1 MDEEHWMVKLQKVFY
16 PLLAV
21 IGIPSNI
28 VAFLIFWQRNCMV
41 SKSSTYYLM
50 AISVADTLVLLLIV
64 IIELV
69 LRFHIL
75 EPFWMRD
82 PWCTIR
88 DILNY
93 GAYNASV
100 WLVVTFTV
108 ERFIAI
114 SGFRLKAKLCTSRC
128 AIMVITLTFVLSYL
142 LAIPYFWSN
151 HSQMRQI
158 YNNVTETLEI
168 RYVCIYKRKISHFFV
183 HGLVWFQTILDYI
196 IPFIIIFTLNGL
208 TLRLIVRS
216 NKVHHSSK
224 VKGMGNSASYLHFR
238 AQKRKSVLLL
248 ITISMSFA
256 LLCATRLVTQ
266 LILRIAYYDIDRADY
281 SQTINVVADIGSMLD
296 LTNMAI
302 NMYLYACTQ
311 SKFRKELLYC
321 ANAMLCPCKRCKHMH
336 ADSPTAIY
344 QL

>member
-1 MDEEHWMVKLQKVFY
+1 MIDMKT
-16 PLLAV
+16 
-21 IGIPSNI
+21 NI
-28 VAFLIFWQRNCMV
+28 VAFLIFWQRNCML

-50 AISVADTLVLLLIV
+50 AISVADTLVLIFIV

-69 LRFHIL
+69 LKFHIL
-75 EPFWMRD
+75 EPFWARD

-88 DILNY
+88 DIFNY

-114 SGFRLKAKLCTSRC
+114 STFRLKTKLCTARC
-128 AIMVITLTFVLSYL
+128 AIMVISLTFILSYL
-142 LAIPYFWSN
+142 LAVPYFWSN
-151 HSQMRQI
+151 HSQARPI
-158 YNNVTETLEI
+158 SNNVTESLEI
-168 RYVCIYKRKISHFFV
+168 LYICVYKRNISYLFV
-183 HGLVWFQTILDYI
+183 HGLVWFQTIFDYI
-196 IPFIIIFTLNGL
+196 VPFVIIFTLNGL
-208 TLRLIVRS
+208 TLRLIMQS
-216 NKVHHSSK
+216 NKVHQSCE
-224 VKGMGNSASYLHFR
+224 VKGKDNSAGSLYFR
-238 AQKRKSVLLL
+238 AQKRKSIVLL
-248 ITISMSFA
+248 ITVSMSFA

-266 LILRIAYYDIDRADY
+266 LILRITYYDIDRMDY

-311 SKFRKELLYC
+311 PKFRKELLYC
-321 ANAMLCPCKRCKHMH
+321 VNAMLCPCKHCKRFH
-336 ADSPTAIY
+336 ADSTAVIF